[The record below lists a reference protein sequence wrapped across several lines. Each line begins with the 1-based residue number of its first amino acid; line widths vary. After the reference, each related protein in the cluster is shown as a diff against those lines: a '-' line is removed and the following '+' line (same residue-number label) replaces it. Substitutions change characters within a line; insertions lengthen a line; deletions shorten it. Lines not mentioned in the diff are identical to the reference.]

1 MRDSKVIWGK
11 LENHEIRLRR
21 LEDTVSELKGELR
34 FNTAL
39 TLTILAAILSLI
51 VIIL

>member
-1 MRDSKVIWGK
+1 VEELKAIWEK
-11 LENHEIRLRR
+11 LEDHEIRLRR
-21 LEDTVSELKGELR
+21 LENTLSELKGELR

-39 TLTILAAILSLI
+39 TLTILGAILSLI

>member
-1 MRDSKVIWGK
+1 MEELKPIWEK
-11 LENHEIRLRR
+11 LEEHEIRLRR
-21 LEDTVSELKGELR
+21 LENTLSELKGELR
-34 FNTAL
+34 FNTGL